1 MVLRNVKVLFVLDC
15 KKMPLEYFV
24 YQKRKNAKD
33 IVEQTLQCSYLICSQ
48 ILLFQVSFEKCMS
61 RLQSEIEVLIGWKIL
76 AADPSCIFRKDWFI
90 KTQVLVRL
98 FDFRQWSRIHTAPN
112 TLTHLQVHTRCPAF
126 LPTAPCLALGLPS
139 TAPPWNHY

>member
-61 RLQSEIEVLIGWKIL
+61 RLQSEIEVLIG
-76 AADPSCIFRKDWFI
+76 
-90 KTQVLVRL
+90 
-98 FDFRQWSRIHTAPN
+98 
-112 TLTHLQVHTRCPAF
+112 
-126 LPTAPCLALGLPS
+126 
-139 TAPPWNHY
+139 